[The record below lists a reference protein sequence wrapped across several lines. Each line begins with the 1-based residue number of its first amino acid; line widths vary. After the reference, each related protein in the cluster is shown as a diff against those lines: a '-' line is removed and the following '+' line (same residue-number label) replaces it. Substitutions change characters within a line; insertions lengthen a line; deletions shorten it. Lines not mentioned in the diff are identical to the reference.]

1 MYKIPRDYYFREN
14 EMEKEKGGKIKG
26 IKIRTINYA
35 MIIAAAV
42 LYVVLVY
49 ATVQA
54 SIKYK
59 RLIEATEDY
68 ILCEKDAALVRE
80 GSDYLTEQV
89 RLYVVTL
96 EPEYMEAYFTEKN
109 VTRRREQAL
118 EELEEYETSQ
128 ETYDYLQRALDNSN
142 KLTEREIYAMRL
154 ITLAQGYDEASLPE
168 EMKGVVLQEADKNLS
183 SQEMVDRARSMVF
196 DYGYRNAKELI
207 MSNTDYFLDSII
219 KWTRNKQS
227 ESAMVLQNIMNR
239 QRECV
244 VVLFVLN
251 AANFILVIMLIIKPL
266 QVYIDCIK
274 EEKRLEIT
282 GAYEF
287 KYLALTYN
295 DIYEV
300 NAANEVLLRHKAE
313 HDPLTGVIN
322 RGAFEQ
328 MREVLKASTDP
339 LAFLIIDVDK
349 FKLINDCYGH
359 EIGDQILKK
368 VAKHLSDTF
377 RAQDYVARIGGD
389 EFAVI
394 MTNSTRELQPVI
406 QNKVESMNQF
416 LKKPDDGLPP
426 ISLSIGIAFSDKGFP
441 EELYRQADR
450 ALYQVKENGRCG
462 CHFYDE

>member
-1 MYKIPRDYYFREN
+1 
-14 EMEKEKGGKIKG
+14 MEKEKGGKIKG

-406 QNKVESMNQF
+406 QNKAESMNQF

>member
-1 MYKIPRDYYFREN
+1 
-14 EMEKEKGGKIKG
+14 MEKEKGGKIKG
-26 IKIRTINYA
+26 IRIRTLNYA
-35 MIIAAAV
+35 MIMAAAV
-42 LYVVLVY
+42 LYVILVY
-49 ATVQA
+49 ATIQA
-54 SIKYK
+54 SVKYK
-59 RLIEATEDY
+59 RLIQATEDY
-68 ILCEKDAALVRE
+68 IRCEKDAALVRE

-89 RLYVVTL
+89 RLYVVTM

-109 VTRRREQAL
+109 VTRRREKAL
-118 EELEEYETSQ
+118 EELGGYETSQ

-142 KLTEREIYAMRL
+142 KLTEREIYAMKMVSIARE
-154 ITLAQGYDEASLPE
+154 ADQASLPE
-168 EMKGVVLQEADKNLS
+168 EMQNVTLLESHRELS
-183 SQEMVDRARSMVF
+183 PQEMIDTARDMVF

-227 ESAMVLQNIMNR
+227 DSAGSLHSIMNR

-244 VVLFVLN
+244 AVLFVLN
-251 AANFILVIMLIIKPL
+251 AANFILVVMLIIKPL

-328 MREVLKASTDP
+328 MREILKASPEP

-349 FKLINDCYGH
+349 FKLVNDGYGH
-359 EIGDQILKK
+359 EVGDRILKK
-368 VAKHLSDTF
+368 VAKHLTDTF
-377 RAQDYVARIGGD
+377 RSKDYVARIGGD

-394 MTNSTRELQPVI
+394 MTNCTREMRMVI
-406 QNKVESMNQF
+406 RSKVQSMNQF
-416 LKKPDDGLPP
+416 LQIPEDGLPP
-426 ISLSIGIAFSDKGFP
+426 VSLSVGVAFSDKGFP
-441 EELYRQADR
+441 EELYNQADR
-450 ALYQVKENGRCG
+450 ALYHVKENGRCG
-462 CHFYDE
+462 CQFYDE

>member
-1 MYKIPRDYYFREN
+1 M
-14 EMEKEKGGKIKG
+14 
-26 IKIRTINYA
+26 
-35 MIIAAAV
+35 
-42 LYVVLVY
+42 YVVLVY

-328 MREVLKASTDP
+328 MREVLKASTEP

-441 EELYRQADR
+441 EELYSQADR

>member
-1 MYKIPRDYYFREN
+1 
-14 EMEKEKGGKIKG
+14 MEKEKGGKIKG

-406 QNKVESMNQF
+406 QNKAESMNQF

-426 ISLSIGIAFSDKGFP
+426 ISLSIGVAFSDKGFP
-441 EELYRQADR
+441 EELYSQADR

>member
-1 MYKIPRDYYFREN
+1 
-14 EMEKEKGGKIKG
+14 MEKEKGGKIKG

-328 MREVLKASTDP
+328 MTEVLKASTDP

>member
-1 MYKIPRDYYFREN
+1 
-14 EMEKEKGGKIKG
+14 MEKEKGGKIKG

-328 MREVLKASTDP
+328 MREVLKASTEP

-441 EELYRQADR
+441 EELYSQADR

>member
-1 MYKIPRDYYFREN
+1 
-14 EMEKEKGGKIKG
+14 MEKEKGGKIKG

-142 KLTEREIYAMRL
+142 KLMEREIYAMRL

-328 MREVLKASTDP
+328 MREVLKASTEP

-441 EELYRQADR
+441 EELYSQADR

>member
-1 MYKIPRDYYFREN
+1 
-14 EMEKEKGGKIKG
+14 MEKEKGGKIKG

-89 RLYVVTL
+89 HLYVVTL

-441 EELYRQADR
+441 EELYSQADR

>member
-1 MYKIPRDYYFREN
+1 
-14 EMEKEKGGKIKG
+14 MEKEKGGKIKG

-322 RGAFEQ
+322 RG
-328 MREVLKASTDP
+328 P
-339 LAFLIIDVDK
+339 L
-349 FKLINDCYGH
+349 
-359 EIGDQILKK
+359 
-368 VAKHLSDTF
+368 S
-377 RAQDYVARIGGD
+377 R
-389 EFAVI
+389 
-394 MTNSTRELQPVI
+394 
-406 QNKVESMNQF
+406 
-416 LKKPDDGLPP
+416 
-426 ISLSIGIAFSDKGFP
+426 
-441 EELYRQADR
+441 
-450 ALYQVKENGRCG
+450 
-462 CHFYDE
+462 

>member
-1 MYKIPRDYYFREN
+1 
-14 EMEKEKGGKIKG
+14 MEKEKGGKIKG

-441 EELYRQADR
+441 EELYSQADR

>member
-1 MYKIPRDYYFREN
+1 
-14 EMEKEKGGKIKG
+14 MEKEKGGKIKG

-328 MREVLKASTDP
+328 MREVLKASTEP

>member
-1 MYKIPRDYYFREN
+1 
-14 EMEKEKGGKIKG
+14 MEKERGGNIKG
-26 IKIRTINYA
+26 IKIRTLNYA

-42 LYVVLVY
+42 LYAILVY

-54 SIKYK
+54 SVKYK

-68 ILCEKDAALVRE
+68 ILCEKDAVLVRE
-80 GSDYLTEQV
+80 GSDFLTEQV
-89 RLYVVTL
+89 RLYVVTM

-109 VTRRREQAL
+109 VTRRRERAL
-118 EELEEYETSQ
+118 EELRGYDTSQ
-128 ETYDYLQRALDNSN
+128 ETYDYLQKALDNSN
-142 KLTEREIYAMRL
+142 KLMEKEIYAMKL
-154 ITLAQGYDEASLPE
+154 IAVSQGYDEASLPE
-168 EMKGVVLQEADKNLS
+168 EVNSVALLGDDRDLS
-183 SQEMVDRARSMVF
+183 PEEMVDKAQNMVF

-227 ESAMVLQNIMNR
+227 ESAMFLQNIMSR
-239 QRECV
+239 QRQCV
-244 VVLFVLN
+244 AILFVLN
-251 AANFILVIMLIIKPL
+251 AANFILVVLLIIKPL

-328 MREVLKASTDP
+328 MKEILKASADP

-349 FKLINDCYGH
+349 FKLINDNYGH
-359 EIGDQILKK
+359 ETGDQILKK
-368 VAKHLSDTF
+368 VAKHLADTF
-377 RAQDYVARIGGD
+377 RSQDYVARIGGD

-394 MTNSTRELQPVI
+394 MTNCTRELRPVI
-406 QNKVESMNQF
+406 QNKVDAMNRF
-416 LKKPDDGLPP
+416 LQNPADGLPP

-441 EELYRQADR
+441 KELYSQADR

-462 CHFYDE
+462 CRFYN

>member
-406 QNKVESMNQF
+406 QNKAESMNQF

-441 EELYRQADR
+441 EELYSQADR

>member
-1 MYKIPRDYYFREN
+1 
-14 EMEKEKGGKIKG
+14 MEKEKGGKIKG

-328 MREVLKASTDP
+328 MREVLKASTEP

-406 QNKVESMNQF
+406 QNKAESMNQF
-416 LKKPDDGLPP
+416 LKTPDDGLPP

>member
-1 MYKIPRDYYFREN
+1 
-14 EMEKEKGGKIKG
+14 MEKEKGGKIKG

-287 KYLALTYN
+287 KYLVLTYN

>member
-1 MYKIPRDYYFREN
+1 
-14 EMEKEKGGKIKG
+14 MEKEKGGKIKG

-128 ETYDYLQRALDNSN
+128 ETYDYLQRALDSSN

>member
-1 MYKIPRDYYFREN
+1 
-14 EMEKEKGGKIKG
+14 MEKERGGNIKG
-26 IKIRTINYA
+26 IKIRTLNYA

-42 LYVVLVY
+42 LYAILVY

-54 SIKYK
+54 SVKYK

-68 ILCEKDAALVRE
+68 ILCEKDAVLVRE
-80 GSDYLTEQV
+80 GSDFLTEQV
-89 RLYVVTL
+89 RLYVVTM

-109 VTRRREQAL
+109 VTRRRERAL
-118 EELEEYETSQ
+118 EELKGYDTSQ
-128 ETYDYLQRALDNSN
+128 ETYDYLQKALDNSN
-142 KLTEREIYAMRL
+142 KLMEKEIYAMKL
-154 ITLAQGYDEASLPE
+154 IAVSQGYDEASLPE
-168 EMKGVVLQEADKNLS
+168 EVNSVVLLGDDKDLSPEEMADK
-183 SQEMVDRARSMVF
+183 ARNMVF

-227 ESAMVLQNIMNR
+227 ESAMFLQNIMSR
-239 QRECV
+239 QRQCV
-244 VVLFVLN
+244 AILFVLN
-251 AANFILVIMLIIKPL
+251 AANFILVVLLIIKPL

-328 MREVLKASTDP
+328 MKEILKASVDP

-349 FKLINDCYGH
+349 FKLINDNYGH
-359 EIGDQILKK
+359 EIGDQVLKK
-368 VAKHLSDTF
+368 VAKHLTDTF
-377 RAQDYVARIGGD
+377 RSQDYVARIGGD

-394 MTNSTRELQPVI
+394 MTNSTRELQQVI
-406 QNKVESMNQF
+406 QNKADAMNQF
-416 LKKPDDGLPP
+416 LQNPADGLPP

-441 EELYRQADR
+441 EELYSQADR

-462 CHFYDE
+462 CRFYN

>member
-1 MYKIPRDYYFREN
+1 
-14 EMEKEKGGKIKG
+14 MEKEKGGKIKG

-377 RAQDYVARIGGD
+377 RTQDYVARIGGD

>member
-300 NAANEVLLRHKAE
+300 
-313 HDPLTGVIN
+313 
-322 RGAFEQ
+322 
-328 MREVLKASTDP
+328 
-339 LAFLIIDVDK
+339 
-349 FKLINDCYGH
+349 
-359 EIGDQILKK
+359 
-368 VAKHLSDTF
+368 
-377 RAQDYVARIGGD
+377 
-389 EFAVI
+389 
-394 MTNSTRELQPVI
+394 
-406 QNKVESMNQF
+406 
-416 LKKPDDGLPP
+416 
-426 ISLSIGIAFSDKGFP
+426 
-441 EELYRQADR
+441 
-450 ALYQVKENGRCG
+450 GRSWG
-462 CHFYDE
+462 RS

>member
-1 MYKIPRDYYFREN
+1 
-14 EMEKEKGGKIKG
+14 MEKERGGNIKG
-26 IKIRTINYA
+26 IKIRTLNYA

-42 LYVVLVY
+42 LYAILVY

-54 SIKYK
+54 SVKYK

-68 ILCEKDAALVRE
+68 ILCEKDAVLVRE
-80 GSDYLTEQV
+80 GSDFLTEQV
-89 RLYVVTL
+89 RLYVVTM

-109 VTRRREQAL
+109 VTRRRERAL
-118 EELEEYETSQ
+118 EELRGYDTSQ
-128 ETYDYLQRALDNSN
+128 ETYDYLQKALDNSN
-142 KLTEREIYAMRL
+142 KLMEKEIYAMKL
-154 ITLAQGYDEASLPE
+154 IAVSQGYDEASLPE
-168 EMKGVVLQEADKNLS
+168 EVNSVVLLGDDRDLS
-183 SQEMVDRARSMVF
+183 PEEMVDKAQNMVF

-227 ESAMVLQNIMNR
+227 ESAMFLQNIMSR
-239 QRECV
+239 QRQCV
-244 VVLFVLN
+244 AILFVLN
-251 AANFILVIMLIIKPL
+251 AANFILVVLLIIKPL

-328 MREVLKASTDP
+328 MKEILKASADP

-349 FKLINDCYGH
+349 FKLINDNYGH
-359 EIGDQILKK
+359 ETGDQILKK
-368 VAKHLSDTF
+368 VAKHLADTF
-377 RAQDYVARIGGD
+377 RSQDYVARIGGD

-394 MTNSTRELQPVI
+394 MTNCTRELRPVI
-406 QNKVESMNQF
+406 QNKVDAMNRF
-416 LKKPDDGLPP
+416 LQNPADGLPP

-441 EELYRQADR
+441 KELYSQADR

-462 CHFYDE
+462 CRFYN

>member
-1 MYKIPRDYYFREN
+1 
-14 EMEKEKGGKIKG
+14 MEKEKGGKIKG

>member
-1 MYKIPRDYYFREN
+1 
-14 EMEKEKGGKIKG
+14 MEKEKGGKIKG

-219 KWTRNKQS
+219 KWTRNKQW

-441 EELYRQADR
+441 EELYSQADR

>member
-1 MYKIPRDYYFREN
+1 
-14 EMEKEKGGKIKG
+14 MEKEKGGKIKG

-328 MREVLKASTDP
+328 MREVLKASTEP

-406 QNKVESMNQF
+406 QNKAESMNQF

-441 EELYRQADR
+441 EELYSQADR

>member
-1 MYKIPRDYYFREN
+1 
-14 EMEKEKGGKIKG
+14 MEKERGGNIKG
-26 IKIRTINYA
+26 IKIRTLNYA

-42 LYVVLVY
+42 LYAILVY

-54 SIKYK
+54 SVKYK

-68 ILCEKDAALVRE
+68 ILCEKDAVLVRE
-80 GSDYLTEQV
+80 GSDFLTEQV
-89 RLYVVTL
+89 RLYVVTM

-109 VTRRREQAL
+109 VTRRRERAL
-118 EELEEYETSQ
+118 EELRGYDTNQ
-128 ETYDYLQRALDNSN
+128 ETYDYLQKALDNSN
-142 KLTEREIYAMRL
+142 KLMEKEIYAMKL
-154 ITLAQGYDEASLPE
+154 IAVSQEYDEASLPE
-168 EMKGVVLQEADKNLS
+168 EVNSVALLGDDRDLS
-183 SQEMVDRARSMVF
+183 PEEMVDKAQNMVF

-227 ESAMVLQNIMNR
+227 ESAMFLQNIMSR
-239 QRECV
+239 QRQCV
-244 VVLFVLN
+244 AILFVLN
-251 AANFILVIMLIIKPL
+251 AANFILVVLLIIKPL

-328 MREVLKASTDP
+328 MKEILKASADP

-349 FKLINDCYGH
+349 FKLINDNYGH
-359 EIGDQILKK
+359 ETGDQILKK
-368 VAKHLSDTF
+368 VAKHLADTF
-377 RAQDYVARIGGD
+377 RSQDYVARIGGD

-394 MTNSTRELQPVI
+394 MTNCTRELRPVI
-406 QNKVESMNQF
+406 QNKVDAMNRF
-416 LKKPDDGLPP
+416 LQNPADGLPP

-441 EELYRQADR
+441 KELYSQADR

-462 CHFYDE
+462 CRFYN

>member
-1 MYKIPRDYYFREN
+1 
-14 EMEKEKGGKIKG
+14 MEKEKGGKIKG

-322 RGAFEQ
+322 RG
-328 MREVLKASTDP
+328 
-339 LAFLIIDVDK
+339 
-349 FKLINDCYGH
+349 
-359 EIGDQILKK
+359 
-368 VAKHLSDTF
+368 
-377 RAQDYVARIGGD
+377 
-389 EFAVI
+389 
-394 MTNSTRELQPVI
+394 
-406 QNKVESMNQF
+406 
-416 LKKPDDGLPP
+416 GL
-426 ISLSIGIAFSDKGFP
+426 
-441 EELYRQADR
+441 
-450 ALYQVKENGRCG
+450 
-462 CHFYDE
+462 

>member
-1 MYKIPRDYYFREN
+1 
-14 EMEKEKGGKIKG
+14 MEKEKGGKIKG

-328 MREVLKASTDP
+328 MREVLKASTEP

-406 QNKVESMNQF
+406 QNKAESMNQF
-416 LKKPDDGLPP
+416 LKTPDDGLPP
-426 ISLSIGIAFSDKGFP
+426 ISLSIGVAFSDKGFP
-441 EELYRQADR
+441 EELYSQADR

>member
-1 MYKIPRDYYFREN
+1 
-14 EMEKEKGGKIKG
+14 MEKEKGGKIKG

-274 EEKRLEIT
+274 P
-282 GAYEF
+282 A
-287 KYLALTYN
+287 
-295 DIYEV
+295 
-300 NAANEVLLRHKAE
+300 
-313 HDPLTGVIN
+313 
-322 RGAFEQ
+322 
-328 MREVLKASTDP
+328 
-339 LAFLIIDVDK
+339 
-349 FKLINDCYGH
+349 
-359 EIGDQILKK
+359 KK
-368 VAKHLSDTF
+368 KSSRNL
-377 RAQDYVARIGGD
+377 
-389 EFAVI
+389 
-394 MTNSTRELQPVI
+394 
-406 QNKVESMNQF
+406 
-416 LKKPDDGLPP
+416 
-426 ISLSIGIAFSDKGFP
+426 
-441 EELYRQADR
+441 
-450 ALYQVKENGRCG
+450 
-462 CHFYDE
+462 

>member
-1 MYKIPRDYYFREN
+1 MPRDYYFREN

-441 EELYRQADR
+441 EELYSQADR

>member
-1 MYKIPRDYYFREN
+1 M
-14 EMEKEKGGKIKG
+14 
-26 IKIRTINYA
+26 
-35 MIIAAAV
+35 
-42 LYVVLVY
+42 
-49 ATVQA
+49 
-54 SIKYK
+54 
-59 RLIEATEDY
+59 
-68 ILCEKDAALVRE
+68 
-80 GSDYLTEQV
+80 
-89 RLYVVTL
+89 
-96 EPEYMEAYFTEKN
+96 
-109 VTRRREQAL
+109 TRRREQAL

-328 MREVLKASTDP
+328 MREVLKASTEP

-441 EELYRQADR
+441 EELYSQADR

>member
-1 MYKIPRDYYFREN
+1 
-14 EMEKEKGGKIKG
+14 MEKERGGNIKG
-26 IKIRTINYA
+26 IKIRTLNYA

-42 LYVVLVY
+42 LYAILVY

-54 SIKYK
+54 SVKYK

-68 ILCEKDAALVRE
+68 ILCEKDAVLVRE
-80 GSDYLTEQV
+80 GSDFLTEQV
-89 RLYVVTL
+89 RLYVVTM

-109 VTRRREQAL
+109 VTRRRERAL
-118 EELEEYETSQ
+118 EELRGYDTSQ
-128 ETYDYLQRALDNSN
+128 ETYDYLQKALDNSN
-142 KLTEREIYAMRL
+142 KLMEKEIYAMKL
-154 ITLAQGYDEASLPE
+154 IAVSQGYDEASLPE
-168 EMKGVVLQEADKNLS
+168 EVNSVALLGDDRDLS
-183 SQEMVDRARSMVF
+183 PEEMVDKAQNMVF

-227 ESAMVLQNIMNR
+227 ESAMFLQNIMSR
-239 QRECV
+239 QRQCV
-244 VVLFVLN
+244 AILFVLN
-251 AANFILVIMLIIKPL
+251 AANFILVVLLIIKPL

-328 MREVLKASTDP
+328 MKEILKASADP

-349 FKLINDCYGH
+349 FKLINDNYGH

-368 VAKHLSDTF
+368 VAKHLADTF
-377 RAQDYVARIGGD
+377 RSQDYVARIGGD

-394 MTNSTRELQPVI
+394 MTNCTRELRPVI
-406 QNKVESMNQF
+406 QNKVDAMNRF
-416 LKKPDDGLPP
+416 LQNPADGLPP

-441 EELYRQADR
+441 KELYSQADR

-462 CHFYDE
+462 CRFYN